1 MANETSSAAQSPA
14 KKAAPAPSEAAPQML
29 DMLEDDAEGNEPTEA
44 FTLDTNTPGGA
55 AETRGK
61 RLADDIASDTL
72 ALDEEQLSAA
82 AERVAATVA
91 PTSPAKTS
99 VIGDYKLT
107 KMLGKGGMGSVYKA
121 RQISLDRDVAL
132 KVLSKDLASHPAFVQ
147 RFQREA
153 KMMAKLDHPNIL
165 RCYDVREAMGYH
177 FLAMEFVEGGSVQ
190 RWLKNL
196 GKFTVGDALHIIL
209 AVSRGLEHAHEQGL
223 VHRDIKPDNILL
235 TKKGVIKVADLGL
248 AKATD
253 DDLGLTKTGT
263 GAGTP
268 LYMAPEQA
276 RDAKHVDS
284 RCDIYALG
292 AMLYAFLTGQ
302 APFEGTTL
310 VELVEAKEK
319 AKFKPIRSFNTD
331 VPERIDL
338 IVDKMLAKDP
348 KHRYASCTE
357 VVEELESLGLANEQL
372 SFLKTTAGAT
382 PLPVKSIPTQAAA
395 ASGRTKT
402 PESAAIVTKSG
413 SAKPPAHQEPKV
425 EADIWYWKLKDPGGR
440 TITKKL
446 VTSEVI
452 TLIKSGLMDAKAQ
465 LSKMPGGGYRASG
478 AYSEFETYFRGKI
491 AEKRAGRGAD
501 QYKNMLHQIEE
512 EEARKQRWKSLR
524 KLVSSF
530 GSFVGLVVWLSVL
543 AALIV
548 GAWWLFKKFVP

>member
-1 MANETSSAAQSPA
+1 MANETSSAAQPAA
-14 KKAAPAPSEAAPQML
+14 KKSAADRALEEL
-29 DMLEDDAEGNEPTEA
+29 DEDAERNEPTEA
-44 FTLDTNTPGGA
+44 FTLDTNTPGD
-55 AETRGK
+55 AEATQGN
-61 RLADDIASDTL
+61 RLADDAVGDTISLNESQVSAS
-72 ALDEEQLSAA
+72 
-82 AERVAATVA
+82 AERVAATAA
-91 PTSPAKTS
+91 PTHPAKTS

-107 KMLGKGGMGSVYKA
+107 KLLGKGGMGSVYKA
-121 RQISLDRDVAL
+121 HQISLDREVAL

-147 RFQREA
+147 RFKREA
-153 KMMAKLDHPNIL
+153 QMMAKLDHPNIL
-165 RCYDVREAMGYH
+165 RCYDVRQELGHH
-177 FLAMEFVEGGSVQ
+177 FLAMEFVEGGSVEQ
-190 RWLKNL
+190 WLKKF

-209 AVSRGLEHAHEQGL
+209 AVARGLEHAHEQGL

-248 AKATD
+248 AKARD
-253 DDLGLTKTGT
+253 EDLGLTKTGT

-292 AMLYAFLTGQ
+292 AMLYVFLAGRP
-302 APFEGTTL
+302 PFEGTTL

-319 AKFKPIRSFNTD
+319 AKYKPIRSFNTEA
-331 VPERIDL
+331 PERIDL

-357 VVEELESLGLANEQL
+357 VIEELEALGLANEQL
-372 SFLKTTAGAT
+372 SFLAVAPGAT
-382 PLPVKSIPTQAAA
+382 LAPVTSVPTQAGAVA
-395 ASGRTKT
+395 GRTKS
-402 PESAAIVTKSG
+402 PESATVVTRSG
-413 SAKPPAHQEPKV
+413 SAKPPTFEEPKV
-425 EADIWYWKLKDPGGR
+425 EADVWYWKLKDPGGR

-465 LSKMPGGGYRASG
+465 LSKMQGGGYRASG

-501 QYKNMLHQIEE
+501 QYKNVLHQIEE
-512 EEARKQRWKSLR
+512 EEERKQRWKSL
-524 KLVSSF
+524 KKFVSSF